1 VEAAAQV
8 NLTTTSYAIL
18 GQLAWGEAS
27 AYELTKAMRRNLRFF
42 WPRAEARIYAEAK
55 RLAEAGLATATRGR
69 TGRRPRTVYA
79 ISAAGRRELRRWL
92 TGPPEPVSLEH
103 GPLLR
108 VFLGREGGPEEVL
121 RAIAAAR
128 EQADAMLEVG
138 TPLGHEYL
146 ERRHPQQDEV
156 HLRALT
162 FDYLY
167 GWALFTLDWA
177 DRAEAEVEQW
187 DSTEPDAAK
196 ERRAL
201 ERVRARLGGR

>member
-1 VEAAAQV
+1 LEYK
-8 NLTTTSYAIL
+8 LTTTSYAIL
-18 GQLAWGEAS
+18 GQLAWGDAS
-27 AYELTKAMRRNLRFF
+27 TYELTKAMRRNLRFF

-55 RLAEAGLATATRGR
+55 RLADAGLASATRGR

-79 ISAAGRRELRRWL
+79 ITAAGRRELRVWL
-92 TGPPEPVSLEH
+92 GTPPEPVSLEH

-108 VFLGREGGPEEVL
+108 VFLGREGGPEEV
-121 RAIAAAR
+121 RAAIAAAR
-128 EQADAMLEVG
+128 EQAEAMLAVG
-138 TPLGHEYL
+138 TPLGREYL

-167 GWALFTLDWA
+167 GWGQFSRAWA
-177 DRAEAEVEQW
+177 ESVLAEVERW
-187 DSTEPDAAK
+187 DDTSPSRAK

-201 ERVRARLGGR
+201 ARIRDRLRGG

>member
-1 VEAAAQV
+1 VATDSQV
-8 NLTTTSYAIL
+8 KLSTTSYAIL

-27 AYELTKAMRRNLRFF
+27 TYELTKAMRRNLRFF

-55 RLAEAGLATATRGR
+55 RLAGAGLATASRGQ

-79 ISAAGRRELRRWL
+79 ITPAGRRTLSAWL
-92 TGPPEPVSLEH
+92 GSPPEPISLEH

-108 VFLGREGGPEEVL
+108 VFLGRAGTPEQLL

-128 EQADAMLEVG
+128 EQAEAMIAVG
-138 TPLGHEYL
+138 TPLAHEYL
-146 ERRHPQQDEV
+146 ERHHPRQDEV

-167 GWALFTLDWA
+167 GWALFTRDWA
-177 DRAEAEVEQW
+177 DRAAAEVGRWE
-187 DSTEPDAAK
+187 DTAPDAGK

-201 ERVRARLGGR
+201 ARIRAGLRGR

>member
-1 VEAAAQV
+1 LEY

-27 AYELTKAMRRNLRFF
+27 TYELTKAMRRNLRFF

-55 RLAEAGLATATRGR
+55 RLADAGLASATRGR

-79 ISAAGRRELRRWL
+79 ITAAGRRELRAWL
-92 TGPPEPVSLEH
+92 GTPSEPVSLEH

-108 VFLGREGGPEEVL
+108 VFLGREGGPDEL
-121 RAIAAAR
+121 RAAIAAAR
-128 EQADAMLEVG
+128 EQAEAMLAVG
-138 TPLGHEYL
+138 TPLGREYL

-167 GWALFTLDWA
+167 GWGQFTRAWAESAL
-177 DRAEAEVEQW
+177 AEVERW
-187 DSTEPDAAK
+187 DDTSPSPAK

-201 ERVRARLGGR
+201 ARIRDRLRA

>member
-1 VEAAAQV
+1 V
-8 NLTTTSYAIL
+8 
-18 GQLAWGEAS
+18 GEAS

-55 RLAEAGLATATRGR
+55 RLAEAGLASATRGR

-79 ISAAGRRELRRWL
+79 ITNAGRRELGAWL
-92 TGPPEPVSLEH
+92 GTPPEPVSLEH

-108 VFLGREGGPEEVL
+108 VFLGREGTPAEL
-121 RAIAAAR
+121 RDAIAAAR
-128 EQADAMLEVG
+128 DQAEAMLAVG

-146 ERRHPQQDEV
+146 ERRHPQQGEV

-167 GWALFTLDWA
+167 GGRSSRGSGRTAPPPRWPAGTT
-177 DRAEAEVEQW
+177 RAPAMPRSGARW
-187 DSTEPDAAK
+187 HASAAACASASDATRT
-196 ERRAL
+196 RRS
-201 ERVRARLGGR
+201 GS